1 MASAEQIKALVAS
14 HSEGDE
20 ERFYAIAMQ
29 VAASEAKRGN
39 AKFAEDIRKIIN
51 QTRSSPINA
60 SINAAKSPT
69 LIVRPNRDLSDLL
82 TVSYPRIQFSDM
94 ALNSSIQLRLDRV
107 LKEQYN
113 WEKLKAHGL
122 NPRRKLLFTGP
133 PGTGKTM
140 SASALA
146 GELNLPLFVVRL
158 DGLITKFMGESITK
172 LRIIFDA
179 IQNTR
184 AVYLFDEFDSIGTHR
199 GFVNDV
205 GEIKRVLNSFLMYI
219 EQDISN
225 SIIIAATNHPQN
237 LDFALFRRF
246 DELLEF
252 ELPSTDLIVE
262 MIKSKLESFKKK
274 KIDYVKIAEIAEG
287 LSFADI
293 ASACEATLKE
303 AVINNQ
309 THLTTD
315 DILTPIEERVKF
327 HSRYVTK
334 NFNNVS

>member
-113 WEKLKAHGL
+113 WEKLKAHGIKSSTQAFIYGTTG
-122 NPRRKLLFTGP
+122 NRKNNVGIRSRWRIEFTAFRC
-133 PGTGKTM
+133 
-140 SASALA
+140 SAR
-146 GELNLPLFVVRL
+146 RL
-158 DGLITKFMGESITK
+158 D
-172 LRIIFDA
+172 
-179 IQNTR
+179 N
-184 AVYLFDEFDSIGTHR
+184 
-199 GFVNDV
+199 
-205 GEIKRVLNSFLMYI
+205 
-219 EQDISN
+219 
-225 SIIIAATNHPQN
+225 
-237 LDFALFRRF
+237 
-246 DELLEF
+246 
-252 ELPSTDLIVE
+252 
-262 MIKSKLESFKKK
+262 
-274 KIDYVKIAEIAEG
+274 
-287 LSFADI
+287 
-293 ASACEATLKE
+293 
-303 AVINNQ
+303 
-309 THLTTD
+309 
-315 DILTPIEERVKF
+315 
-327 HSRYVTK
+327 
-334 NFNNVS
+334 